1 MKACRRSLPFAHG
14 IAQGPMARKPSFVKV
29 VVGLAV
35 VAVVAL
41 LFVRSVRN
49 TRAEPF
55 AVRRESLAGWTLVMQ
70 PPDDPLSSWLALS
83 PPPQLPTS
91 LGREIFAR
99 GGESVNYPSPSRV
112 PLLLRSEFDRAF
124 AGTVAPE
131 DIVSLAR
138 AAGFE
143 SMEWKPHC
151 MAHRRISEPGGTRGL
166 HFVLLEAPSFDS
178 FRQQL
183 SELLRGS
190 ARDLFDPLALSPVLI
205 VAGLDGNFGRWMP
218 LRADPEADCLAPVHA
233 ER

>member
-1 MKACRRSLPFAHG
+1 MARRSSLL
-14 IAQGPMARKPSFVKV
+14 KV

-35 VAVVAL
+35 LAAVAV
-41 LFVRSVRN
+41 LFVRSVRS

-55 AVRRESLAGWTLVMQ
+55 AVQRESLVGWTLAVQ

-99 GGESVNYPSPSRV
+99 GGESVSYPSPSLV
-112 PLLLRSEFDRAF
+112 PLLLQSEFDRAF

-131 DIVSLAR
+131 NIVSLAR
-138 AAGFE
+138 AVGFQ
-143 SMEWKPHC
+143 SIEWKPRC

-166 HFVLLEAPSFDS
+166 HFVLLDAPPFDA

-183 SELLRGS
+183 SAWLRGS

-218 LRADPEADCLAPVHA
+218 LRADPEVDCLAPVNS